1 MPRTPAR
8 LFRLHLTQRARSVHQ
23 LTDQELRRLEKRAT
37 ANLGREERLHLD
49 SALTKVIRN
58 LEGIAPATE
67 DVE

>member
-8 LFRLHLTQRARSVHQ
+8 LVRLHLTQRARSVHQ
-23 LTDQELRRLEKRAT
+23 LIDQELRRLEKRAT
-37 ANLGREERLHLD
+37 ANLSREERLHLD

-58 LEGIAPATE
+58 LEGIAPPTE